1 MLQVV
6 CVKKLFE
13 CQHRFLNQ
21 VRSGPSRMF
30 LFFLIGKCFFLA
42 LLLWFEKNFFVKKA
56 VRFFDICV
64 ILK

>member
-1 MLQVV
+1 
-6 CVKKLFE
+6 
-13 CQHRFLNQ
+13 
-21 VRSGPSRMF
+21 MF